1 MLPNTHLR
9 SCRFAG
15 ADQRVP
21 RSRRHRERGAAAA
34 DPFEIS
40 RLPATRTSGGKS
52 GLDDA
57 WIETE
62 RLVLRIH
69 RSDDFPAYF
78 QMLSDPD
85 GFRFS
90 TFQPMS
96 RDEAWNR
103 LLWNIGH
110 WSLLGYGLFA
120 VIEKASGRLVGE
132 VGLGEFRRLLGAQ
145 FDPYPEASWI
155 ITGWAQGQGYA
166 TEAAAAT
173 LDWMEIKFAANR
185 TVCLVNSDDCE
196 SLTLA
201 RKLGYLPFAKR
212 AYRGHAAVLHERV
225 TPATQASPGI
235 HGRGGSH
242 LASRVFP

>member
-1 MLPNTHLR
+1 MLPNTLLR
-9 SCRFAG
+9 SCRPAG
-15 ADQRVP
+15 VDQHAA
-21 RSRRHRERGAAAA
+21 RSRRHRERGSAGA

-40 RLPATRTSGGKS
+40 RLPATRTREGGS
-52 GLDDA
+52 GLDDV

-62 RLVLRIH
+62 RLVLRVH
-69 RSDDFPAYF
+69 RGDDFPAYF

-85 GFRFS
+85 AFRFS

-96 RDEAWNR
+96 GDEAWNR

-120 VIEKASGRLVGE
+120 VVEKASGRLVGE
-132 VGLGEFRRLLGAQ
+132 VGLGDFRRLLGAQ

-166 TEAAAAT
+166 TEAATAA
-173 LDWMEIKFAANR
+173 LDWMETRFAAKR

-212 AYRGHAAVLHERV
+212 AYQGHAAVLHERV
-225 TPATQASPGI
+225 TPATPTI
-235 HGRGGSH
+235 
-242 LASRVFP
+242 LATHERAVLCR